1 MFHTIIQFGEHLYP
15 FISGVGALAEAGHY
29 VQELHIN
36 QYIII
41 TDEQTPARIVQETEA
56 AFEALAPV
64 RVLTFQPGEE
74 WKNLSTVH
82 ELCKQVI
89 DLGADRRT
97 AIVALGGGVSGNVA
111 GMVAGL
117 LFRGLPLIHVPTTLM
132 SASDSVLSLKQ
143 AVNLPQGKNLVGMF
157 YTPKLICVELPF
169 LQTLAERDVR
179 SGMCE
184 LVKNLLAIC
193 PERIQEFRSKLRPS
207 NRYELSELQLF
218 IEFCIEAKTK
228 VMADDPYEKKDG
240 LVLEYGHTIGHALE
254 LTCKGKYTHGECI
267 SFGMLCAAYI
277 SEQMGL
283 LTAEETAIH
292 YELLDRIGLHMEL
305 EPNWI
310 PLIEQYVQKDNKRG
324 YRDRRT
330 GSTGMVLLD
339 GLGHIHREDGAWIT
353 MVDNSLISEAIRSVQ
368 ERRAIVYGGR
378 S

>member
-1 MFHTIIQFGEHLYP
+1 MFHTIIQFGDHRYP
-15 FISGVGALAEAGHY
+15 FMTGVGVLAEAGNY
-29 VQELHIN
+29 VQELHIH
-36 QYIII
+36 QYMII
-41 TDEQTPARIVQETEA
+41 TDEHTPDHIVKETEA
-56 AFEALAPV
+56 AFGRLAPV

-143 AVNLPQGKNLVGMF
+143 AVNLTQGKNLVGMF

-169 LQTLAERDVR
+169 LQSLAERDLR

-193 PERIQEFRSKLRPS
+193 PERINEYRRKLRP
-207 NRYELSELQLF
+207 NNQYELDELQQF
-218 IEFCIEAKTK
+218 IAFCIEAKTK

-277 SEQMGL
+277 SQRLGL
-283 LTAEETAIH
+283 LTAEETAMH
-292 YELLDRIGLHMEL
+292 HELLERIGYQVEL
-305 EPNWI
+305 EPEWLPI
-310 PLIEQYVQKDNKRG
+310 IEQYVQNDNKRG
-324 YRDRRT
+324 YRERRP
-330 GSTGMVLLD
+330 GCTGMVLLN
-339 GLGHIHREDGAWIT
+339 GLGTIHREDDAWIT

-368 ERRAIVYGGR
+368 ERRAIMHGSR
-378 S
+378 T